1 MTGFFGW
8 TKNTTFRG
16 IDWGNEAMETRRWI
30 LDRATFHARIQ
41 LLLSGIALAG
51 CASTPPGARE
61 AAAPPRE
68 VRVWTARAIA
78 TVLAEVGPEFERTS
92 GSRLRIVSDLP
103 PGFARRVA
111 AGESF
116 DLLISGSAAVDEWV
130 RAGRVDAATRM
141 DLARSGIGVAVRA
154 GTPKPDLST
163 VDAFRRA
170 LLGAKSIA
178 YLRVGSG
185 IYLDSLFE
193 RLDLAGPL
201 GAKARRPEGDS
212 VATLVAQGQVELGL
226 VVITQIVTTP
236 GVELAGPLPPEIQ
249 SYVTFSAAVSSS
261 AASPEV
267 ARQLVQFLR
276 GPAAA
281 RLIGAQGMQRP
292 PF

>member
-1 MTGFFGW
+1 
-8 TKNTTFRG
+8 
-16 IDWGNEAMETRRWI
+16 METRRWI
-30 LDRATFHARIQ
+30 LDRMTLHARIH
-41 LLLSGIALAG
+41 LLLSGIALLG
-51 CASTPPGARE
+51 CASAPPGEQE
-61 AAAPPRE
+61 AATTPRE
-68 VRVWTARAIA
+68 VRVWTTRALA

-92 GSRLRIVSDLP
+92 GSRLRVVSDLP
-103 PGFARRVA
+103 PGFARRAA

-116 DLLISGSAAVDEWV
+116 DLLISGSATVDEWV
-130 RAGRVDAATRM
+130 RAGRVDAATRT

-154 GTPKPDLST
+154 GTPKPDLRT
-163 VDAFRRA
+163 VETFRRA

-201 GAKARRPEGDS
+201 AAKARRPEGDS

-249 SYVTFSAAVSSS
+249 SYVTFAAALSSR
-261 AASPEV
+261 ADSPEV
-267 ARQLVQFLR
+267 ARQLIEFLR

-281 RLIGAQGMQRP
+281 RVIVAQGMQRP